1 MNGKAHKVQLKSKIV
16 VPADVLLAHEHCLA
30 RGISSSKNMSLLKIV
45 ISSNAGQVLYRL
57 LHNLPLFRKA
67 SDLLIP
73 FPSSTKARVREGNFD
88 TGVPSSL
95 LKPIDRL
102 ETMESHP
109 GYTLSVIS
117 QDNLTESRTSRSG
130 MA

>member
-1 MNGKAHKVQLKSKIV
+1 MNGKAHKVHLKSKIV

-30 RGISSSKNMSLLKIV
+30 SGISSSKNMSLLEIV
-45 ISSNAGQVLYRL
+45 ISSNAGQVLYCL
-57 LHNLPLFRKA
+57 LHNLPLSGKA

-73 FPSSTKARVREGNFD
+73 SSTKAHVREGNFD
-88 TGVPSSL
+88 TGVPTSL